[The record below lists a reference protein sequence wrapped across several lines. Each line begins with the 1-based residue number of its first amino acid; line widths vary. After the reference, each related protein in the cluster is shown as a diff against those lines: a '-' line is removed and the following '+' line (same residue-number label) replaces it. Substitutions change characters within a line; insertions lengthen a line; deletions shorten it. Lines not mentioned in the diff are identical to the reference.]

1 MNARMSVR
9 ETHRQVNDFAML
21 EGKHKE
27 VNDEKGWLET
37 PWVATARGKLKG
49 TGYQEIRQKY
59 SGNLFTRSPMGDKN
73 LGVLSG

>member
-27 VNDEKGWLET
+27 VNDEKG
-37 PWVATARGKLKG
+37 
-49 TGYQEIRQKY
+49 
-59 SGNLFTRSPMGDKN
+59 
-73 LGVLSG
+73 